1 MAPPE
6 RRGQQARKVLQGQL
20 ARLDH
25 KDCRGMPALKALRE
39 SKDFQVRK
47 ACPVSMVSMGQ
58 TVHKGCPGLL
68 EFRGRKGCKEA
79 LGQTERLGRRA
90 FKASRACKEFKA

>member
-1 MAPPE
+1 M
-6 RRGQQARKVLQGQL
+6 LQGQL

-58 TVHKGCPGLL
+58 TVHKGC
-68 EFRGRKGCKEA
+68 KEA